1 VHRAIRDIQKCRV
14 KYGDAWMEYERR
26 VPWLFIPVSFF
37 FFLSLFRLVFVN
49 VISAKGGLT
58 DVSVVCFLDVYV
70 QPEVRRRAMDR
81 EQTIMLCSRFRSLL
95 QKAMVTKAKLI

>member
-1 VHRAIRDIQKCRV
+1 MIVHRAIRDIQKCRV

-37 FFLSLFRLVFVN
+37 FFLSLFR
-49 VISAKGGLT
+49 